1 MIYHNEVIDKKKL
14 QQLMSVIFHNYG
26 VVRSSIIADR
36 VKNLTFHYATIS
48 GISLSVE
55 DLRVPF
61 RKKNLVGLTVN
72 EVDLTEQNFKI
83 GNTSLEV
90 ILTPGHTK
98 GHIAFY
104 FKNEKIVFTGDTL
117 FSLGCGRTF
126 EGTHEQMLN
135 SLNKLKNLPIE
146 TLVYCGHE
154 YTKQNLEFCLKYDPN
169 NELLQKKNNWI
180 NARLKS
186 NSPTIP
192 VSIGEEKKTNIF
204 LRCNEPSVKDALN
217 LNNASE
223 QEIFS
228 KLRDLKDNF

>member
-83 GNTSLEV
+83 GNNSTVER
-90 ILTPGHTK
+90 
-98 GHIAFY
+98 Y
-104 FKNEKIVFTGDTL
+104 QKIID
-117 FSLGCGRTF
+117 
-126 EGTHEQMLN
+126 
-135 SLNKLKNLPIE
+135 I
-146 TLVYCGHE
+146 
-154 YTKQNLEFCLKYDPN
+154 
-169 NELLQKKNNWI
+169 
-180 NARLKS
+180 
-186 NSPTIP
+186 
-192 VSIGEEKKTNIF
+192 
-204 LRCNEPSVKDALN
+204 
-217 LNNASE
+217 
-223 QEIFS
+223 
-228 KLRDLKDNF
+228 

>member
-83 GNTSLEV
+83 GNISTVER
-90 ILTPGHTK
+90 
-98 GHIAFY
+98 Y
-104 FKNEKIVFTGDTL
+104 QKIID
-117 FSLGCGRTF
+117 
-126 EGTHEQMLN
+126 
-135 SLNKLKNLPIE
+135 I
-146 TLVYCGHE
+146 
-154 YTKQNLEFCLKYDPN
+154 
-169 NELLQKKNNWI
+169 
-180 NARLKS
+180 
-186 NSPTIP
+186 
-192 VSIGEEKKTNIF
+192 
-204 LRCNEPSVKDALN
+204 
-217 LNNASE
+217 
-223 QEIFS
+223 
-228 KLRDLKDNF
+228 

>member
-83 GNTSLEV
+83 GNISTVERYQK
-90 ILTPGHTK
+90 ILD
-98 GHIAFY
+98 I
-104 FKNEKIVFTGDTL
+104 
-117 FSLGCGRTF
+117 
-126 EGTHEQMLN
+126 
-135 SLNKLKNLPIE
+135 
-146 TLVYCGHE
+146 
-154 YTKQNLEFCLKYDPN
+154 
-169 NELLQKKNNWI
+169 
-180 NARLKS
+180 
-186 NSPTIP
+186 
-192 VSIGEEKKTNIF
+192 
-204 LRCNEPSVKDALN
+204 
-217 LNNASE
+217 
-223 QEIFS
+223 
-228 KLRDLKDNF
+228 